1 MHGVLQPNDL
11 EQLFKERH
19 CMGIIWS
26 KLKMHNW
33 WPQMRNDILSGSY
46 NGCLVCAMH
55 QPNKATYT
63 LLNL

>member
-1 MHGVLQPNDL
+1 MAFCNLMILSNCLKKDIAWGSFGAN
-11 EQLFKERH
+11 
-19 CMGIIWS
+19 S
-26 KLKMHNW
+26 KCIANW